1 MDGFGARRSL
11 RVAEPCTQKRSPWWE
26 LGRCP
31 GRSAIEVPVDA
42 PVDLSWS
49 AGAAI
54 MRYHRRVSLTVLE
67 AASPR
72 SGQWLFWCLLPGSQ
86 KLSPACVFMQQSVSP
101 LVSSCS

>member
-1 MDGFGARRSL
+1 MDRFGARRSV

-26 LGRCP
+26 LGHCP
-31 GRSAIEVPVDA
+31 GHSAIEVPVIT

-54 MRYHRRVSLTVLE
+54 TRYHRRVSLTVLE
-67 AASPR
+67 IRAAA
-72 SGQWLFWCLLPGSQ
+72 FWCLLPGSQ
-86 KLSPACVFMQQSVSP
+86 KLSPACVFTQQKVSP